1 MSSRNGQ
8 TQFTTG
14 SADSGE
20 RGDDGGGKKGKND
33 ESRIH
38 HFIYDRKGLERS

>member
-1 MSSRNGQ
+1 MSSRNGW

-14 SADSGE
+14 SADLDG

-33 ESRIH
+33 ESRIC
-38 HFIYDRKGLERS
+38 HFIYDRKALERS